1 MAQLNVF
8 ELTNAE
14 LSKSLKESAP
24 TAKKSVKRSKK
35 VTESA
40 KIGRKFRTAKKIT
53 ANKLRV
59 ESLRFVE
66 DAEEND
72 EVIDYTPED
81 DVILVIDP
89 EMDETPE
96 TVEDAVDAAEELV
109 GDYVCKCAICG
120 ANYVCDCEDVA
131 EDLESEEGE
140 CPVCG
145 ETGEQIVVGEIAP
158 TEDVA
163 EDDDADNADEA
174 TDDEDGDADV
184 DIDINVDDADDEDAD
199 FEESLAKAR
208 RRTALR
214 RESAK
219 RTRKP
224 MSKVRKESAIASK
237 RPVAKRN
244 VKATMPTK
252 RTRVESAKR
261 TRTVEYNL
269 DEVTLNRMLTKFAKE
284 NYENVRFVK
293 ITSAKCKN
301 NRLTLEGVVVTKKGS
316 KRSTKFVAEN
326 FKPSKA
332 MTVNFKE
339 IGAFT
344 ESAISKTP
352 AFTINFN
359 MDRNVITPVALR
371 YKYDVKE
378 NKATYRVEGKVMNES
393 VKTRKP
399 APKRVARKSV
409 SESRKPSR
417 RPAKRTK

>member
-24 TAKKSVKRSKK
+24 TAKKSTAKKSVKRSKK

-158 TEDVA
+158 TEDVV
-163 EDDDADNADEA
+163 EDDDNADEA

-219 RTRKP
+219 RVRKAP
-224 MSKVRKESAIASK
+224 KMRKESARK
-237 RPVAKRN
+237 PMAKR
-244 VKATMPTK
+244 VPSK
-252 RTRVESAKR
+252 RTRVESAKK
-261 TRTVEYNL
+261 TRTTEYNL

-344 ESAISKTP
+344 ESAVSKTP

-399 APKRVARKSV
+399 APKRATRKSV

>member
-24 TAKKSVKRSKK
+24 TAKKTAKKSVKRSKK
-35 VTESA
+35 ITESA
-40 KIGRKFRTAKKIT
+40 KIGRKFRNAKKIT
-53 ANKLRV
+53 ANKLRL
-59 ESLRFVE
+59 ESLQFVKE
-66 DAEEND
+66 AEEDD

-81 DVILVIDP
+81 DVMLVIDP

-96 TVEDAVDAAEELV
+96 TVEDAMDAAEELV
-109 GDYVCKCAICG
+109 GDYVCKCSICG

-131 EDLESEEGE
+131 EDLEAEEGE

-158 TEDVA
+158 AEDVA
-163 EDDDADNADEA
+163 DDSDDADDEPAD
-174 TDDEDGDADV
+174 DDADV
-184 DIDINVDDADDEDAD
+184 DIDINVDDADVDADDED
-199 FEESLAKAR
+199 FEESLARAR

-219 RTRKP
+219 RVRKAP
-224 MSKVRKESAIASK
+224 KMRKESARKPMPK
-237 RPVAKRN
+237 RVS
-244 VKATMPTK
+244 
-252 RTRVESAKR
+252 RTRTESAKK
-261 TRTVEYNL
+261 TRATEYNL

-293 ITSAKCKN
+293 ITSAKCN
-301 NRLTLEGVVVTKKGS
+301 RGRLTLEGVVVTKKGS

-332 MTVNFKE
+332 VAVNFKE

-344 ESAISKTP
+344 ESAVSKKTP
-352 AFTINFN
+352 AFTINFSMN
-359 MDRNVITPVALR
+359 GNTITPTALR

-378 NKATYRVEGKVMNES
+378 SKSLYRVEGKVMNES
-393 VKTRKP
+393 AKSARKP
-399 APKRVARKSV
+399 MAKRPKRVA
-409 SESRKPSR
+409 ESRKPTR
-417 RPAKRTK
+417 RPAKRTKRTK

>member
-24 TAKKSVKRSKK
+24 TAKKSTAKKSVKRSKK

-89 EMDETPE
+89 EMEETPE

-158 TEDVA
+158 TEDVV
-163 EDDDADNADEA
+163 EDDDNADEA
-174 TDDEDGDADV
+174 TDEEDGDADV

-219 RTRKP
+219 RVRKAP
-224 MSKVRKESAIASK
+224 KMRKESARK
-237 RPVAKRN
+237 PMAKR
-244 VKATMPTK
+244 VPSK
-252 RTRVESAKR
+252 RTRVESAKK
-261 TRTVEYNL
+261 TRTTEYNL

-344 ESAISKTP
+344 ESAVSKTP

-399 APKRVARKSV
+399 APKRATRKSV